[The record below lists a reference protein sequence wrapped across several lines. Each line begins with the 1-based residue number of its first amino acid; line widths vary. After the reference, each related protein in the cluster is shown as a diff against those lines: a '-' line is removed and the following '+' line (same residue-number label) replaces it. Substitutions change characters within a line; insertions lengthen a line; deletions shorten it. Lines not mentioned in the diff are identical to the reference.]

1 LWSFFAGLLGALFP
15 PLAPRA
21 RHSGSRAPSSF
32 VRGLFLAG
40 GLALIVATAAV
51 AFGHFVHPRSAPE
64 ASSPETS
71 LSGPL
76 TWSND
81 EELDTQ
87 VAAALRLDPGA
98 EVREW
103 TAIVLHHSASVGGSA
118 KSFNEYHVAI
128 NKWNSL
134 GYDFVIGNGNGAPD
148 GSIEA
153 GPRWRRQ
160 EVGAHAHS
168 PEFNQ
173 HGIGICLVGDFE
185 KDPPTPAQLRAAR
198 ALVKT
203 LCRSYNI
210 PAGRIYGH
218 KDVREGGGTACPG
231 KLFPLEQLKD
241 GVPD

>member
-1 LWSFFAGLLGALFP
+1 MAGFLTLLA
-15 PLAPRA
+15 AA
-21 RHSGSRAPSSF
+21 
-32 VRGLFLAG
+32 
-40 GLALIVATAAV
+40 AAV
-51 AFGHFVHPRSAPE
+51 AFGHFVHARPTPPPPSGE
-64 ASSPETS
+64 EFVF
-71 LSGPL
+71 SGPL
-76 TWSND
+76 TWTND
-81 EELDTQ
+81 EELDAQ
-87 VAAALRLDPGA
+87 IAAALRIDPGA

-103 TAIVLHHSASVGGSA
+103 TAIVFHHSASPSGNA

-160 EVGAHAHS
+160 EAGAHAHS

-185 KDPPTPAQLRAAR
+185 KDPPTPAQMRAAK
-198 ALVKT
+198 ALAGALAKA
-203 LCRSYNI
+203 YNI
-210 PAGRIYGH
+210 PASRIFGH

-231 KLFPLEQLKD
+231 KLFPLDQIKSGLSE
-241 GVPD
+241 